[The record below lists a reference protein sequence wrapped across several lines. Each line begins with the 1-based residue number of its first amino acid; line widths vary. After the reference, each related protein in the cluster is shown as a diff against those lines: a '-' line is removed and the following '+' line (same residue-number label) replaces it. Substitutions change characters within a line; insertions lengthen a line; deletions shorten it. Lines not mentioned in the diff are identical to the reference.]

1 MQMSGRRFRSE
12 QFTKLDTEADR
23 LGYQT
28 TQRRLALKRSLA
40 ALGLYPARVRTK
52 SRIQCKVFY
61 EHVLAL
67 CRLSLSGQEVFED
80 LLDRFE
86 NHPGILNA
94 VRQLTGELKINPALW
109 G

>member
-67 CRLSLSGQEVFED
+67 CRLSLRVRKSSRISWIALRTIQASSMLSG
-80 LLDRFE
+80 
-86 NHPGILNA
+86 N
-94 VRQLTGELKINPALW
+94 
-109 G
+109 

>member
-1 MQMSGRRFRSE
+1 MKEVPDARLVSGDRSPGE
-12 QFTKLDTEADR
+12 VSHSLTWRA
-23 LGYQT
+23 GYQT

-67 CRLSLSGQEVFED
+67 CRLSLRVRKSPRISRIALRTIQASSMLSG
-80 LLDRFE
+80 
-86 NHPGILNA
+86 N
-94 VRQLTGELKINPALW
+94 
-109 G
+109 